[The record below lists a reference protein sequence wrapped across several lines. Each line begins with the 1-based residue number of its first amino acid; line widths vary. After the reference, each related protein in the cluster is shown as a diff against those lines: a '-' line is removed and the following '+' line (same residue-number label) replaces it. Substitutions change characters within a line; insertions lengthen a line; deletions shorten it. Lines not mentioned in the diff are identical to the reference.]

1 MAKRSNKMTWII
13 AAGVVVLLGVLVHS
27 TLQATHAEYEVC
39 MTFKGGSHCAN
50 ATGANYNEAVRSAEE
65 IDCQLL
71 ARGRDETMVCLDT
84 QPSSVHQVQK

>member
-13 AAGVVVLLGVLVHS
+13 AAGVILLMGVLVHS
-27 TLQATHAEYEVC
+27 TLQQTHAEYEVC
-39 MTFKGGSHCAN
+39 MTFKGGAHCAN

-71 ARGRDETMVCLDT
+71 ARGRDETMVCLDM
-84 QPSSVHQVQK
+84 QPSSVRQVAK